1 MVFSAGDMPGLEQVT
16 QHNQLF
22 ALRNG
27 VVIRRIQALFRQTD
41 MLLRL
46 IAGHAG
52 EGLRQHILA
61 FGIQQR
67 VQQAGRGL
75 RRIIFDFQTAEKTG
89 AADGLALGGV
99 GGKKDIRRA

>member
-1 MVFSAGDMPGLEQVT
+1 
-16 QHNQLF
+16 
-22 ALRNG
+22 
-27 VVIRRIQALFRQTD
+27 
-41 MLLRL
+41 MLLHL

-61 FGIQQR
+61 FGIQQC

-75 RRIIFDFQTAEKTG
+75 RRVVFDFQTSKKAG